1 MAVQTGGWQRR
12 SYRAPPKRLTTSSGP
27 AYRHPRHI
35 SPSAFT
41 IPPLFHSPPPKF
53 TSAFYS
59 FVVISHMIRHAI
71 LPRPLAAK
79 SRNNC
84 LPSSAV
90 NSRQNAELFHLT
102 AFLSAFSALFFPMG
116 VRQLLLIHA
125 LPHSFHR
132 NGGVGGMTVWKT
144 RASLQPLSTID
155 CGLSCSSPA
164 CPDRSRGVTAS
175 HNSFRSHT
183 YGPFRKD
190 VPTKHL
196 QPLYF
201 DILNRLSSRKPFKG
215 TFLEKTGGWGQ
226 ISTGNCQI
234 SSHVSPS
241 SSFASRLYLSTLPC
255 ARLQPFWRSE
265 PATRHLQPATCR
277 LPPVTCHPPP
287 LTARPKH

>member
-132 NGGVGGMTVWKT
+132 NGGVGRYDRVENS
-144 RASLQPLSTID
+144 RVSPANYQLSTVD
-155 CGLSCSSPA
+155 FPALHRPALSAAEGSPA
-164 CPDRSRGVTAS
+164 TGRRLALSAAEGSLPLITPLEAILTGPSVRMCQQS
-175 HNSFRSHT
+175 T
-183 YGPFRKD
+183 YNPFILIFLTD
-190 VPTKHL
+190 LAPVN
-196 QPLYF
+196 PL
-201 DILNRLSSRKPFKG
+201 RAHS
-215 TFLEKTGGWGQ
+215 
-226 ISTGNCQI
+226 
-234 SSHVSPS
+234 
-241 SSFASRLYLSTLPC
+241 
-255 ARLQPFWRSE
+255 
-265 PATRHLQPATCR
+265 
-277 LPPVTCHPPP
+277 
-287 LTARPKH
+287 